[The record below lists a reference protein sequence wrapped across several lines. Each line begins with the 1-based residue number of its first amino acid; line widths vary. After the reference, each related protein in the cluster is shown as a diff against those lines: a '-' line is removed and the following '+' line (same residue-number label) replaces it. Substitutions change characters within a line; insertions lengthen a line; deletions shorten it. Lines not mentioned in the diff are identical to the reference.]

1 LPNNL
6 TYLILN
12 TSSEELILYDFV
24 NELHQVAL
32 TFDYPIFRLQTDS
45 YGIENRWF
53 KPGEIVEVTF
63 HNNVCILGR
72 LMTRLYKGKTK
83 SFVFLKIND
92 GENYLLPDG
101 TKIENPEVTARFLGN
116 EEILNIADRE
126 EE

>member
-1 LPNNL
+1 MPNNL

-24 NELHQVAL
+24 NELHQENL

-45 YGIENRWF
+45 YGVENRFF
-53 KPGEIVEVTF
+53 KPGKIVEVVF
-63 HNNVCILGR
+63 HNNVCIIGR
-72 LMTRLYKGKTK
+72 LMAKLHKGKTK

-101 TKIENPEVTARFLGN
+101 TKIENPMVTARFFGDK
-116 EEILNIADRE
+116 EILDIANKE
-126 EE
+126 